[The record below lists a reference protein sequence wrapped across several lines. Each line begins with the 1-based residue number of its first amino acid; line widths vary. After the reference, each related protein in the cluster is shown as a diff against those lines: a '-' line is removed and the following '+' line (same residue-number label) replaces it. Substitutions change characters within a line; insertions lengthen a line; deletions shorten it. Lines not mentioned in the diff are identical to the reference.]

1 VSVLLITFA
10 QLTDFHVASYEN
22 YLSTVCFTINNINMA
37 AVETSLM
44 GSTLVLLNSPQ
55 IFCGNRLAE
64 NHASFVKVMCL

>member
-1 VSVLLITFA
+1 
-10 QLTDFHVASYEN
+10 
-22 YLSTVCFTINNINMA
+22 MA